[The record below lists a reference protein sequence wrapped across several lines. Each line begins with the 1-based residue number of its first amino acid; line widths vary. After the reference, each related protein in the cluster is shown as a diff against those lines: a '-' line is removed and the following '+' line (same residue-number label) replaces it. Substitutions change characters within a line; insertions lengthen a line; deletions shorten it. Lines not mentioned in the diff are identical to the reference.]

1 MHLDWVLGAVD
12 LPQEGWFAN
21 TVIGKDISSLY
32 KGKYWV
38 GRLSP
43 QEGKALGATWHK
55 ENNRRRV
62 SQEQPL
68 RKKEKSRELDD
79 NAWRYDV
86 FHLP

>member
-1 MHLDWVLGAVD
+1 MGWLHLDWVLGAVD

-55 ENNRRRV
+55 KNKEEGIAGTAPGKKGKIERV
-62 SQEQPL
+62 G
-68 RKKEKSRELDD
+68 
-79 NAWRYDV
+79 
-86 FHLP
+86 